1 MSTTALSPTDLQKRP
16 SATTL
21 RLFRRTHLY
30 FGLFISPAL
39 LFFAFTGAVQ
49 TLSLHEAAGSSYKP
63 PAILAE
69 LGQLHKKQTTVMP
82 VRKPQEGGANHDGG
96 QVQASGPKHGAVQ
109 PGAGQAGAAQPQP
122 VTLAGKQKQHLPVKI
137 FFLVVAVGLL
147 TSTVTGIYMSYKYE
161 RSRVAVTATLIAGVV
176 VPLLLL
182 KL

>member
-1 MSTTALSPTDLQKRP
+1 MSATTAPTTTLQKRAP
-16 SATTL
+16 ANTL
-21 RLFRRTHLY
+21 RLVRKTHLY

-82 VRKPQEGGANHDGG
+82 VRKAAE
-96 QVQASGPKHGAVQ
+96 
-109 PGAGQAGAAQPQP
+109 AGAAHQDARPDAADKPAADKPTKAAQPA
-122 VTLAGKQKQHLPVKI
+122 VTLAGKQKQHLPMKI
-137 FFLVVAVGLL
+137 FFLLVAVGLL
-147 TSTVTGIYMSYKYE
+147 TSTTTGVYMAYRYERNKLLVTGAI
-161 RSRVAVTATLIAGVV
+161 VAGVI

-182 KL
+182 KF